1 MEVSCSSHQ
10 CAEVIGVCRPVQPVV
25 VYKKLKSINLYISL
39 FRLDLFHFVVKD
51 KSHEMFSVPSENAAT
66 MTSVQILQ
74 PWHYIVNS
82 RIHTNGRPRRPQH
95 RSDEY
100 DNTSTRPPD
109 DQLLR
114 MFFSFLFDIQ
124 ELTWGFAFRQPQKL
138 KQLALCSAKVVR
150 KLPNSTEVFS
160 SAVLVKNVFVEYSIA
175 LRVDQDP

>member
-66 MTSVQILQ
+66 LTSVQILQ

-100 DNTSTRPPD
+100 DNTSTCPPD

-114 MFFSFLFDIQ
+114 MFFSFFI
-124 ELTWGFAFRQPQKL
+124 
-138 KQLALCSAKVVR
+138 
-150 KLPNSTEVFS
+150 
-160 SAVLVKNVFVEYSIA
+160 
-175 LRVDQDP
+175 